1 MLVANNKRGGCDP
14 VSIRLEAEDF
24 RLWYTKFRDVI
35 SDLSLVRRVSSIVYN
50 LLNQGC
56 SEEEVIN
63 AVEDILRNLNVNPLM
78 IKRGEF
84 QGLRGDVVEVL
95 KVIFPNAVQETKPP
109 FFISEEDDRS
119 RSQQPLVTRQVR
131 KTVRRT
137 LRIRSI
143 EMLSW
148 IILGVSSITAVV
160 SLVINNKLILGVS
173 SSLAL
178 IFLIVALMAHIRM
191 I

>member
-1 MLVANNKRGGCDP
+1 MTLVANNKRSGCDP

-56 SEEEVIN
+56 SEEEVVK
-63 AVEDILRNLNVNPLM
+63 AVEDILRNLNVDPLM

-84 QGLRGDVVEVL
+84 QGLRGDVVDVL
-95 KVIFPNAVQETKPP
+95 KIIFPNAVQETKPP
-109 FFISEEDDRS
+109 FFISEEDKR
-119 RSQQPLVTRQVR
+119 RSQQPTVNRQIKKAV
-131 KTVRRT
+131 KRT
-137 LRIRSI
+137 LRIRGT
-143 EMLSW
+143 EAFSW
-148 IILGVSSITAVV
+148 IMLGVSSILTVV
-160 SLVINNKLILGVS
+160 SLVINNRLMLGVS

>member
-1 MLVANNKRGGCDP
+1 M
-14 VSIRLEAEDF
+14 SIRLEAEDF

>member
-1 MLVANNKRGGCDP
+1 MANNKRGCDP

-56 SEEEVIN
+56 SEEEVVK
-63 AVEDILRNLNVNPLM
+63 AVEDILRNLNVDPLT

-84 QGLRGDVVEVL
+84 QGLRGDVAEVL
-95 KVIFPNAVQETKPP
+95 RIIFPNATQETKPP
-109 FFISEEDDRS
+109 FFITEGDKR
-119 RSQQPLVTRQVR
+119 RVSQPSSSVNRQVKR
-131 KTVRRT
+131 TVKRT
-137 LRIRSI
+137 LRIRGI
-143 EMLSW
+143 ETFSW
-148 IILGVSSITAVV
+148 IMIGISSIAAIA
-160 SLVINNKLILGVS
+160 SFAINNKLMLGVS

>member
-1 MLVANNKRGGCDP
+1 MLVANNKRGCDP

-56 SEEEVIN
+56 SEEEVVK
-63 AVEDILRNLNVNPLM
+63 AVEDILRNLNVDPLM

-95 KVIFPNAVQETKPP
+95 KVVFPNAIQETKPP
-109 FFISEEDDRS
+109 FFINERNK
-119 RSQQPLVTRQVR
+119 RGKSQQPPVNRQV
-131 KTVRRT
+131 KKAVRRT
-137 LRIRSI
+137 LRIRGT
-143 EMLSW
+143 EALSW
-148 IILGVSSITAVV
+148 IILGVSSITAII
-160 SLVINNKLILGVS
+160 SLVINNKLILGIS